1 MQNKILK
8 RFEDASIIL
17 KNTQCSLDDIYVNI
31 EKNLDILQKALDVK
45 EVLIIIKSC
54 NHSEDT
60 PIYKSYFFTLFIE
73 WAKYNGYKIQ
83 TYKDE
88 IKIVANKPI
97 YQELMSEYGAHVS
110 FGQTELLQ
118 KDSTFKKIDT
128 LSAVWIDIIPCFKSV
143 ADKEF
148 YTILIH
154 SRDFH
159 QYLLSSKSLFDI
171 ILTDK
176 KYLSI
181 ANEMENFWCQ

>member
-8 RFEDASIIL
+8 RFEDSSIIL
-17 KNTQCSLDDIYVNI
+17 KNTQCSLDNIYVNI
-31 EKNLDILQKALDVK
+31 EKNLDILQKALDAK
-45 EVLIIIKSC
+45 EVVIIIKSC

-60 PIYKSYFFTLFIE
+60 SIYKSYFSTLFIE
-73 WAKYNGYKIQ
+73 WAKYNDYKIQ

-88 IKIVANKPI
+88 MKIAANKPI
-97 YQELMSEYGAHVS
+97 YQELMSEYGAHIYFS
-110 FGQTELLQ
+110 QKKILQ
-118 KDSTFKKIDT
+118 KDATFKKIDT

-148 YTILIH
+148 YTTLIH

-176 KYLSI
+176 KYSNI
-181 ANEMENFWCQ
+181 AYMMENFWCQ